1 MQNHP
6 RGAGTPARL
15 VLLLPAGVALLAGL
29 DAALTLLGLPAP
41 VRLDRLPV
49 VHGPLMVL
57 GFVGTL
63 VAIERAVALA
73 RAQGGTQ
80 PERARPW
87 AWAAPGLLGLGGL
100 LLVSPAPVRAGQAC
114 QVAGAAVLVALYGAA
129 WRRRPDAAI
138 AVQGLGAAAAVGAAT
153 LWAAG
158 VPVPVLA
165 PWLVA
170 FLVLTIAGER
180 LELMRIV
187 PLPAAAEQGLVGASL
202 ALVAGAALA
211 LLWPGPGTAVV
222 GAALVGLV
230 AVLLRFDVA
239 RRTVRGSGLPRFM
252 AVAMLAAF
260 GWLAVAGAVWLV
272 GGPTTGGVRY
282 DAVLHAVFLGFVMSM
297 VMAHAPVI
305 LPAVLRRPLPYRPV
319 MYVPLALLHVTLVLR
334 VLVGDA
340 RGVGWAVQAGGVGN
354 IVAVLAF
361 VAVAVTSVLLGVP
374 RPSSRAAGAAP
385 PAGHP
390 AQEATHEVT
399 HEVTQEATREALP
412 VGVRREDVRREDGAV
427 TA

>member
-1 MQNHP
+1 
-6 RGAGTPARL
+6 
-15 VLLLPAGVALLAGL
+15 
-29 DAALTLLGLPAP
+29 
-41 VRLDRLPV
+41 
-49 VHGPLMVL
+49 
-57 GFVGTL
+57 
-63 VAIERAVALA
+63 VALA
-73 RAQGGTQ
+73 RAQGVPGPQ
-80 PERARPW
+80 QERARPW

-100 LLVSPAPVRAGQAC
+100 LLVSPAPVRAGQVC
-114 QVAGAAVLVALYGAA
+114 QVVGAAVLVALYGAA
-129 WRRRPDAAI
+129 WRRRADPAI
-138 AVQGLGAAAAVGAAT
+138 AVQGLGAVAAVGAAV
-153 LWAAG
+153 LWLAG

-187 PLPAAAEQGLVGASL
+187 PVPPAAERGLVAAAC

-230 AVLLRFDVA
+230 VVLGRFDVA

-252 AVAMLAAF
+252 AVAMLASFA
-260 GWLAVAGAVWLV
+260 WVAVAGGIWLV
-272 GGPTTGGVRY
+272 GGPTTSGVRY

-305 LPAVLRRPLPYRPV
+305 LPAVLRRPLPYRPL
-319 MYVPLALLHVTLVLR
+319 MYAPLVLLHATLVLR

-340 RGVGWAVQAGGVGN
+340 RDVAWAVQAGGVGN

-361 VAVAVTSVLLGVP
+361 VGVAVTSVLLGVP
-374 RPSSRAAGAAP
+374 SPTRRVTVSPARDAAVAEP
-385 PAGHP
+385 
-390 AQEATHEVT
+390 
-399 HEVTQEATREALP
+399 
-412 VGVRREDVRREDGAV
+412 VRRAGAV